1 MWDVAATYFTEKQHS
16 AFEAKGRAQKVAL
29 SK

>member
-16 AFEAKGRAQKVAL
+16 AFEAKGRAQKVSAQ
-29 SK
+29 